1 MDKIILP
8 PLAFKRPF
16 DFELLQSCRPE
27 FGSLVSVEIYDI
39 AAQLADNEVMAL
51 GLWTWVPFSTETS
64 DVNWQTYEGYPYH
77 RSEFEYIFTLE
88 DPLTTA

>member
-1 MDKIILP
+1 MSCLDLRDATRSSTN
-8 PLAFKRPF
+8 LDTQLLLF

-51 GLWTWVPFSTETS
+51 GL
-64 DVNWQTYEGYPYH
+64 
-77 RSEFEYIFTLE
+77 
-88 DPLTTA
+88 